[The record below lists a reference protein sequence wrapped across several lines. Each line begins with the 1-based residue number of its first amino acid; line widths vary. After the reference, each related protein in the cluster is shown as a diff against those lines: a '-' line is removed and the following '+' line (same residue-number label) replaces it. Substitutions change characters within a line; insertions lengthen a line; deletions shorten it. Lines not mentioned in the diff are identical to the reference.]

1 MKHLHAKRI
10 KSYKKRKNIIH
21 ITESLDN
28 NHEYK
33 LVTLVS
39 LFSILLNC
47 NKKKTFVIFHIL
59 VSLDFNESS
68 VTIFKSLFKK
78 FSHNVEIIIYNMGNH
93 FLNRKTE
100 RYPQATFYRILTPL
114 FIDSDRIIHLDG
126 ETLTFSDLSEMFN
139 LDFNGNY
146 LLGFYDTY
154 AAGIDHL
161 GIKSNIYINCGVTLL
176 NLKKLRE
183 DNKTVELFNV
193 ANTNIKLPNVD
204 QTLLNYLLYPKI
216 GRLPCKF

>member
-1 MKHLHAKRI
+1 MQEISLVKHLHAKRI

-59 VSLDFNESS
+59 VSLDFNESL
-68 VTIFKSLFKK
+68 VTIFRSLFKK
-78 FSHNVEIIIYNMGNH
+78 FYHNVEIIIYNMGNH

-100 RYPQATFYRILTPL
+100 RYP
-114 FIDSDRIIHLDG
+114 
-126 ETLTFSDLSEMFN
+126 
-139 LDFNGNY
+139 
-146 LLGFYDTY
+146 
-154 AAGIDHL
+154 
-161 GIKSNIYINCGVTLL
+161 
-176 NLKKLRE
+176 
-183 DNKTVELFNV
+183 
-193 ANTNIKLPNVD
+193 
-204 QTLLNYLLYPKI
+204 
-216 GRLPCKF
+216 